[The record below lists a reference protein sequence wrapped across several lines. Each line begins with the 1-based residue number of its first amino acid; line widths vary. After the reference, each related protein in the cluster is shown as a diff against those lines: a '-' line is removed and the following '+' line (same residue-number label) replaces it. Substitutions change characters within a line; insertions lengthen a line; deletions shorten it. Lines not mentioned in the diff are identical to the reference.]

1 MDTVQE
7 YLKSGCP
14 AIWVLTSGD
23 PYRAEKIIPCQ
34 GWQFLAW
41 DCTTGIR
48 QPNSLTVVDQIYD
61 PVDAIRYL
69 DHLQDTVLML
79 HNLHLFMDSSPEIIQ
94 AIQNGINRWKS
105 IGACMIVLS
114 AVLKLRPE
122 VEKLFQII
130 DLDRPDT
137 DALYNLQC
145 DLGKIHN
152 IRPNKKAAR
161 IASGMTEI
169 EAEQAYSLSL
179 VKSGYFSSKVVSDLK
194 SQIIRK
200 SGILELY
207 EPADIKDVGGLDNL
221 KDYIQKRLEAIQSN
235 DLNRPKSM
243 LLLGIPGCGKSLAA
257 KSIAKILNWPLI
269 RFDVGALKGSL
280 VGQSEQNMR
289 EALKVIEN
297 CQCVTVFIDEIEKQ
311 FSGVRSSGQ
320 TDGGTTQGMF
330 SRFLTFMQDTT
341 SQVFVVATA
350 NDISQLPPEMLRAGR
365 FDTTFCIMLPT
376 LPERKEII
384 KIMNRKYK
392 ADVPESYAERLQ
404 GFSGAEIELLV
415 KESLYEGLDQA
426 YESIIP
432 LSRSM
437 REQIKKLDEL
447 AKRYRIA
454 NTMEELPAQTRKI
467 KRSSF
472 Q

>member
-1 MDTVQE
+1 MNSVQE

-23 PYRAEKIIPCQ
+23 PFRAEKVIPCQ
-34 GWQFLAW
+34 GWRFLAW
-41 DCTTGIR
+41 NTNSGIY
-48 QPNSLTVVDQIYD
+48 QPNSSTLIDQIFD
-61 PVDAIRYL
+61 PLEAIRYL
-69 DHLQDTVLML
+69 DTLQDTVLMM
-79 HNLHLFMDSSPEIIQ
+79 HNLHLFMESPEIIQ
-94 AIQNGINRWKS
+94 AIQSGVNRWKQ

-114 AVLKLRPE
+114 AVLQLRPE
-122 VEKLFQII
+122 LEKLFQII

-137 DALYNLQC
+137 DALHSLQC
-145 DLGKIHN
+145 DLGKTLN
-152 IRPNKKAAR
+152 VRPNKKAAR
-161 IASGMTEI
+161 IASGMTSF

-179 VKSGYFSSKVVSDLK
+179 VRTGYFSSKVVSDLK

-207 EPADIKDVGGLDNL
+207 EPTDIKDIGGLENI
-221 KDYIQKRLEAIQSN
+221 KAYIQKRVEAIQSN

-257 KSIAKILNWPLI
+257 KSISKILNWPLI
-269 RFDVGALKGSL
+269 RFDIGALKGSL
-280 VGQSEQNMR
+280 FGQSEANMR
-289 EALKVIEN
+289 EALKVIET
-297 CQCVTVFIDEIEKQ
+297 CQCVVVFIDEIEKQ
-311 FSGVRSSGQ
+311 FAGVKSSGH
-320 TDGGTTQGMF
+320 TDGGTTANLL
-330 SRFLTFMQDTT
+330 SRFLTFMQDTRA
-341 SQVFVVATA
+341 QIFVVATA

-384 KIMNRKYK
+384 KIMNRKYS
-392 ADVPESYAERLQ
+392 ADVPEDYAKHLQ

-426 YESIIP
+426 YESIVP

-437 REQIKKLDEL
+437 REQINNLNEL
-447 AKRYRIA
+447 AKRYRVA
-454 NTMEELPAQTRKI
+454 NTAEIEPVHNRKII
-467 KRSSF
+467 KRSAYV
-472 Q
+472 

>member
-1 MDTVQE
+1 MDTVKE

-14 AIWVLTSGD
+14 AIWVVTSGD
-23 PYRAEKIIPCQ
+23 PYRAEKIIPCK
-34 GWQFLAW
+34 GWRFLAW
-41 DCTTGIR
+41 DCVLGIR
-48 QPNSLTVVDQIYD
+48 QPNSSTIVEQIFD
-61 PVDAIRYL
+61 PVEAIRYL
-69 DHLQDTVLML
+69 DNLQDTVLMM
-79 HNLHLFMDSSPEIIQ
+79 HNLHLFMDSSPEMIQ
-94 AIQNGINRWKS
+94 AIQNGIIRWKA

-122 VEKLFQII
+122 VEKFFQII

-137 DALYNLQC
+137 DALYSLQC

-152 IRPNKKAAR
+152 VRPNKKAAR

-179 VKSGYFSSKVVSDLK
+179 VKTGYFSSKVVSGLK
-194 SQIIRK
+194 AQIIRK

-207 EPADIKDVGGLDNL
+207 EPTDINDVGGLDNL
-221 KDYIQKRLEAIQSN
+221 KDYIQKRVEAIQSN

-257 KSIAKILNWPLI
+257 KSIAKILKWPLI

-280 VGQSEQNMR
+280 VGQSEANMR

-311 FSGVRSSGQ
+311 FAGVKSSGQ
-320 TDGGTTQGMF
+320 TDGGTTTGMF

-341 SQVFVVATA
+341 AQIFVVATA

-384 KIMNRKYK
+384 KIMNRKYS
-392 ADVPESYAERLQ
+392 ADVPESYAKKLQ
-404 GFSGAEIELLV
+404 GFSGAEIELLI
-415 KESLYEGLDQA
+415 KESLYEGLEKA
-426 YESIIP
+426 FESIVP

-437 REQIKKLDEL
+437 REQINNLNEL
-447 AKRYRIA
+447 AQRYRIA
-454 NTMEELPAQTRKI
+454 NTQEVLPVQTRKI
-467 KRSSF
+467 KRSCL
-472 Q
+472 

>member
-14 AIWVLTSGD
+14 AIWVVTSGD
-23 PYRAEKIIPCQ
+23 PFRAEKIIPCQ
-34 GWQFLAW
+34 GWRFLAW
-41 DCTTGIR
+41 DCASGIR
-48 QPNSLTVVDQIYD
+48 QPNTLTVIDEITD
-61 PVDAIRYL
+61 PVEAIRYL
-69 DHLQDTVLML
+69 DNLQDTVLMV
-79 HNLHLFMDSSPEIIQ
+79 HNLHLFLDGSPEVIQ

-105 IGACMIVLS
+105 IGACLVVLS
-114 AVLKLRPE
+114 AVLKLCPE
-122 VEKLFQII
+122 IEKLFQII
-130 DLDRPDT
+130 DLERPDT

-145 DLGKIHN
+145 DLGKTHN

-179 VKSGYFSSKVVSDLK
+179 VKSGYFSSRVVSDLK

-221 KDYIQKRLEAIQSN
+221 KDYIQKRLDAIQSN

-280 VGQSEQNMR
+280 VGQSEANMR

-311 FSGVRSSGQ
+311 FAGVQSSGQ
-320 TDGGTTQGMF
+320 TDGGTTTGMF

-376 LPERKEII
+376 LPERREII
-384 KIMNRKYK
+384 KIMNRKYT
-392 ADVPESYAERLQ
+392 ADVPETYAEHLQ
-404 GFSGAEIELLV
+404 GYSGAEIELLV
-415 KESLYEGLDQA
+415 KESLYEGLDKA
-426 YESIIP
+426 YASIIP

-437 REQIKKLDEL
+437 REQIRNLEEL
-447 AKRYRIA
+447 AKRYRVA
-454 NTMEELPAQTRKI
+454 NTTEALPAQTRKI
-467 KRSSF
+467 KRS
-472 Q
+472 